1 MIEIFGHEEGKQ
13 LTARNIN
20 IIKEIAERTQLIG
33 KTLKTAVPKN
43 EIIYPKYL
51 D

>member
-1 MIEIFGHEEGKQ
+1 LKWAG
-13 LTARNIN
+13 
-20 IIKEIAERTQLIG
+20 RTQLIG